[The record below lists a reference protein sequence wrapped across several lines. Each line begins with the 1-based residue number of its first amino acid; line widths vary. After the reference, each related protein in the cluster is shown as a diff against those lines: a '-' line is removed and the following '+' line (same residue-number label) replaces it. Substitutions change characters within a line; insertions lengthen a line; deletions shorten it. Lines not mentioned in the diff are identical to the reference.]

1 MPQPAQPIRL
11 HGFPLSGHCHR
22 VQLFLSLLGLSAEMV
37 MVDLPGGAHK
47 TPGFL
52 ARNPFGQVPVI
63 EDGDFTLADS
73 NAILVYLA
81 SRYDPSGRWYP
92 RDPVLAAEVQRWLSV
107 AAGPLAAGPARA
119 RLAAVFGLDIDA
131 AEARMASGQLF
142 AVLDAHLADRDFLVG
157 DGPTIADLALYTY
170 TAHAPEGGVALDPYR
185 HIRGWLARIEALPGY
200 VAMKRSPAP
209 A

>member
-37 MVDLPGGAHK
+37 TVDLPGGAHK

-81 SRYDPSGRWYP
+81 SRYDPGGRWYP
-92 RDPVLAAEVQRWLSV
+92 RDPVLAGEVQRWLSV

-131 AEARMASGQLF
+131 AQARTASGQLF
-142 AVLDAHLADRDFLVG
+142 AVLDAHLADRDFLVS

>member
-37 MVDLPGGAHK
+37 TVDLPGGAHK

-81 SRYDPSGRWYP
+81 SRYDPGGRWYP

-131 AEARMASGQLF
+131 AQARTASGQLF
-142 AVLDAHLADRDFLVG
+142 AVLDAHLADRDFLVS

-170 TAHAPEGGVALDPYR
+170 TAHAPEGGVALDPYP